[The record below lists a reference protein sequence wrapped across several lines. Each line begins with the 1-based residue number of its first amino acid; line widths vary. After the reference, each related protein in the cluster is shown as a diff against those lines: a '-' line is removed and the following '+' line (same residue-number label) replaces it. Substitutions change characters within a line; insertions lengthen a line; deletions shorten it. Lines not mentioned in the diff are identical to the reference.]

1 MKGPGRLSLRA
12 RLLVVLI
19 AVTAA
24 FLLVMGGVTAFV
36 SSKRLGAQFD
46 DSLVSMATRTPAEIQ
61 ANPGDYV
68 AVVVTRGPLTVQPL
82 TGSTGTTE
90 TLAEA
95 IQRLIAAGN
104 VKSYVTNTPFGVPG
118 TSPRLRAVARY
129 VLLGRAG
136 VPAAQSGATGPGHRF
151 GVLVVARPVTVV
163 TGQVGG
169 IVVAELIT
177 GGALILLLALGGR
190 WLIGRGLAPLS
201 EMAGTAQRITNQG
214 DLTARMPD
222 ADGSTE
228 VGRLGAAIN
237 TMLDRIQQAFGAR
250 LRSETK
256 VRQFAADA
264 SHELRT
270 PLTTIRG
277 YAELYRQGALDDDQ
291 LPDAM
296 RRIEQ
301 EARRMGTLVAEL
313 LELARLDRT
322 SSLDITETDL
332 AVLVRD
338 AAADARAVEPA
349 RPVRAEAP
357 DALVAAVDE
366 ARIRQ
371 VLANL
376 LGNVRAHTPVT
387 TPTAVR
393 LAQVRGGV
401 VLEVADS
408 GPGMAAD
415 DAARAFDRFH
425 RGTERRDGET
435 ADAAVGYGDHGSGAA
450 SAHSANGSRPAAE
463 SGGSGLGLAIVA
475 AIAQA
480 HGGQATLESAP
491 GHGTRV
497 RVWLPATPPGT
508 PAAPRP
514 SRARHYPGPPA
525 PAAPQPSYPSSHQ
538 AGPPP
543 QQPLSGPASFQ
554 VPPPGQQSPL
564 PVRQPLPGP
573 AGSPAPWHAAP
584 PAQPSPAQPSP
595 ARPTRQPLPGPAGSP
610 APGPPLRLAGRRRP
624 GGHPLPGRRTPAR
637 RPRRIATTACLR
649 RRQARLPRRPLHSP
663 ATAGR
668 SPRSCTTTG
677 GTHRGQC
684 PQQTRRTVNPATPAP
699 RWHGWPLR
707 PGSGYPGRAV
717 TAAPTAARSQVTTR
731 GGAARARKQPARG
744 HC

>member
-1 MKGPGRLSLRA
+1 MNGPGRLSLRA
-12 RLLVVLI
+12 RLLVLLI

-36 SSKRLGAQFD
+36 LSRRLGTQFD
-46 DSLVSMATRTPAEIQ
+46 DGLISAAARTPVQIQ
-61 ANPGDYV
+61 SNPGDYV
-68 AVVVTRGPLTVQPL
+68 AVEVTRFPPAVQPL
-82 TGSTGTTE
+82 TGSTGTT
-90 TLAEA
+90 AELQSA
-95 IQRLIAAGN
+95 VERIVAGGN
-104 VKSYVTNTPFGVPG
+104 FLGYLKNTPFTVPG
-118 TSPRLRAVARY
+118 TTPRLRAVARPVRPADGRPVRPANGRR
-129 VLLGRAG
+129 VLA
-136 VPAAQSGATGPGHRF
+136 
-151 GVLVVARPVTVV
+151 VLVVARPVGVV

-201 EMAGTAQRITNQG
+201 EMAGTAQRITTQG

-222 ADGSTE
+222 ADGNTE

-250 LRSETK
+250 LRSEHK

-277 YAELYRQGALDDDQ
+277 YAELYRQGALGDNE

-332 AVLVRD
+332 AALVRD
-338 AAADARAVEPA
+338 AVADARAVEPA

-357 DALVAAVDE
+357 DCLVAAVDE

-376 LGNVRAHTPVT
+376 LGNVREHTPVAT
-387 TPTAVR
+387 ATAVR

-401 VLEVADS
+401 VLEVADA
-408 GPGMAAD
+408 GPGMAAS
-415 DAARAFDRFH
+415 DAARAFDRFY
-425 RGTERRDGET
+425 RGAEPHNGGPLPGP
-435 ADAAVGYGDHGSGAA
+435 AVGYGPGSARAA
-450 SAHSANGSRPAAE
+450 SPQSANGSEDAGE

-491 GHGTRV
+491 SHGTRV
-497 RVWLPATPPGT
+497 RVWLPATPP
-508 PAAPRP
+508 AAPRP
-514 SRARHYPGPPA
+514 APAPRLSRATT
-525 PAAPQPSYPSSHQ
+525 
-538 AGPPP
+538 
-543 QQPLSGPASFQ
+543 
-554 VPPPGQQSPL
+554 
-564 PVRQPLPGP
+564 
-573 AGSPAPWHAAP
+573 
-584 PAQPSPAQPSP
+584 
-595 ARPTRQPLPGPAGSP
+595 RP
-610 APGPPLRLAGRRRP
+610 
-624 GGHPLPGRRTPAR
+624 
-637 RPRRIATTACLR
+637 
-649 RRQARLPRRPLHSP
+649 
-663 ATAGR
+663 AGR
-668 SPRSCTTTG
+668 SHAGPAVIPAGPRPPRHAG
-677 GTHRGQC
+677 
-684 PQQTRRTVNPATPAP
+684 PATT
-699 RWHGWPLR
+699 WE
-707 PGSGYPGRAV
+707 
-717 TAAPTAARSQVTTR
+717 Q
-731 GGAARARKQPARG
+731 
-744 HC
+744 